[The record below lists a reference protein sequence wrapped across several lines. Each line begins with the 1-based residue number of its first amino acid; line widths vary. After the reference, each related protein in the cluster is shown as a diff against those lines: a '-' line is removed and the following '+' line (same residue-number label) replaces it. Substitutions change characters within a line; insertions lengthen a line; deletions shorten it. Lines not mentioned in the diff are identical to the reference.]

1 MKPMFTSNQFVLVA
15 GGSALGAVV
24 RWLATGSF
32 LNFSDRWIVVAL
44 NIVGSLLLGAVLGWA
59 TVRRSEHPDQDRYAY
74 TDRVVA
80 GVGTGFCGG
89 LTSFSTFAV
98 DIAGLLRS
106 DMYLTALVTS
116 SLTVVGATVV
126 AAVGFFLAKSSV

>member
-24 RWLATGSF
+24 RWLATGSV

-59 TVRRSEHPDQDRYAY
+59 TVRRSEPPDQDRYAY

-116 SLTVVGATVV
+116 SLTVVGATAV